1 MENEKDYNFRNISE
15 RINKEWDKCKLIN
28 IKLKNLN
35 AKSIFCNII
44 TLKLIMNLGPYS
56 KSNKKYFLDSYTV

>member
-44 TLKLIMNLGPYS
+44 NSHSMYQNIINPIFNQKNG
-56 KSNKKYFLDSYTV
+56 FLLN